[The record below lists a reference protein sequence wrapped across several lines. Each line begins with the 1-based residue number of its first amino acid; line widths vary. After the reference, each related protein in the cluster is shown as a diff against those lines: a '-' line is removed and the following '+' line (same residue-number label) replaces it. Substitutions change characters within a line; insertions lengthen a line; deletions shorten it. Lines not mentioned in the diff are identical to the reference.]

1 MACSQS
7 IRKAQAPKSCELCL
21 TDTNIKWRCQNCQS
35 YMCEKC
41 KNIHQRVQT
50 TIEHKI
56 IDIKTSGGVIDVQPT
71 VICTDNIPCQIH
83 KSKLCFMFCRSC
95 DVLVCSN
102 CISSS
107 HKKHDLESIDQ
118 VCMEK
123 IEKLEEIKDQISQ
136 NLVRCKSENK
146 DLEKDDY
153 MWDSMSVDA
162 IKKIDVRE
170 NKMKEEIGKYAQG
183 LRDNIEKNN
192 RKNKQMMLE
201 KAKEIDKTKITLED
215 QQEKIQTAKKS
226 AKAEIIF
233 AAAKEHGGS
242 VSDLSFTKLR
252 PEIQEFVS
260 GELNIS
266 KSFGILS
273 SVKLSNKSHDT
284 ELKVLKS
291 YTTDLS
297 DVSRLVLLDKTTAWI
312 SSYTDKI
319 IKKVVIDDK
328 IQTIK
333 DIPVQIYDMTLTKS
347 NDILISSINSSD
359 VKLITQSGQVKPF
372 LSVSPLKT
380 TGIHVT
386 HNNDIILGVM
396 EDGDTY
402 KLTDKSCRK
411 IIVFGENKKKK
422 QSYQYNKH
430 KQRLFTFPY
439 RITDVNSDIVVIDLT
454 SNQDGRVVVLGKEGG
469 VKWIY
474 QGHPQINTEDKPF
487 DPCDIVTTS
496 VSNVIVADCINDTLH
511 VISGEGE
518 LLTYKVMLDQGVI
531 GPESLDI
538 DIWGQLWVGC
548 STYKGQ
554 SDAKVHIV
562 KL

>member
-1 MACSQS
+1 MTFSQS
-7 IRKAQAPKSCELCL
+7 IRKEQAPKSCDLCL

-56 IDIKTSGGVIDVQPT
+56 IDIKTCGGVVDVQPT

-83 KSKLCFMFCRSC
+83 KSKLSCMFCQTC
-95 DVLVCSN
+95 GVLVCSN
-102 CISSS
+102 CIFSS
-107 HKKHDLESIDQ
+107 HKMHDLEPIDQ
-118 VCMEK
+118 VCMER
-123 IEKLEEIKDQISQ
+123 IEKLEEIVDKISQ
-136 NLVRCKSENK
+136 NLVRCESENK
-146 DLEKDDY
+146 NLEKDDY

-162 IKKIDVRE
+162 IKNIDARE

-183 LRDNIEKNN
+183 LRDNIEKNK
-192 RKNKQMMLE
+192 RKNKQLMSE
-201 KAKEIDKTKITLED
+201 KAKEIDKSKITLED
-215 QQEKIQTAKKS
+215 QQEKIQTAKIS
-226 AKAEIIF
+226 TKAEIIF

-252 PEIQEFVS
+252 PEIQEFVP

-297 DVSRLVLLDKTTAWI
+297 IVTRLVLLDNTAAWI
-312 SSYTDKI
+312 YSHIDKI
-319 IKKVVIDDK
+319 IKKVIIDDK

-333 DIPVQIYDMTLTKS
+333 EIPVKISDITLTKS
-347 NDILISSINSSD
+347 NGILISICNSSD
-359 VKLITQSGQVKPF
+359 VKLITQSGQIKPF
-372 LSVSPLKT
+372 ISVSPLIT

-386 HNNDIILGVM
+386 NNNDIMLGVM
-396 EDGDTY
+396 EKDTY
-402 KLTDKSCRK
+402 KLTNKSCRK
-411 IIVFGENKKKK
+411 IIVFGENKKEK

-430 KQRLFTFPY
+430 KQRLFTYPY
-439 RITDVNSDIVVIDLT
+439 RITDVNSDIIVIDRT
-454 SNQDGRVVVLGKEGG
+454 SNHDGRVVVLGKEGDL
-469 VKWIY
+469 KWIY
-474 QGHPQINTEDKPF
+474 LGHPQINTEHKPF
-487 DPCDIVTTS
+487 NPHDIVTTS
-496 VSNVIVADCINDTLH
+496 VGNVIVADCYNHTLH
-511 VISGEGE
+511 VTSGEGE
-518 LLTYKVMLDQGVI
+518 LLTYKDMSDQGVI
-531 GPESLDI
+531 LPMSLHI
-538 DIWGQLWVGC
+538 DTWGQLWVGC
-548 STYKGQ
+548 SAYEGEF
-554 SDAKVHIV
+554 DAKVHIV

>member
-1 MACSQS
+1 MAFSQS

-41 KNIHQRVQT
+41 KIIHQREQT
-50 TIEHKI
+50 TIEHRI
-56 IDIKTSGGVIDVQPT
+56 IDIKTCGGVVDIQPT
-71 VICTDNIPCQIH
+71 VNCTDNIPCQIH
-83 KSKLCFMFCRSC
+83 KSEFSCMFCQTC

-107 HKKHDLESIDQ
+107 HKKHDLEPIDQ
-118 VCMEK
+118 VCMAK
-123 IEKLEEIKDQISQ
+123 IEKLEEIEDKISQ
-136 NLVRCKSENK
+136 NLVRCESENK

-162 IKKIDVRE
+162 IKKIDARE

-183 LRDNIEKNN
+183 LRDNIEKHN
-192 RKNKQMMLE
+192 RKNKHLMSE
-201 KAKEIDKTKITLED
+201 RAKEIDKSKITLED

-226 AKAEIIF
+226 TKAEIIF

-242 VSDLSFTKLR
+242 VSDLPFTKLR
-252 PEIQEFVS
+252 PEIQEFVP

-297 DVSRLVLLDKTTAWI
+297 DVHRLLSLDKTTAWI
-312 SSYTDKI
+312 SSYKGNI
-319 IKKVVIDDK
+319 IRKVVIDDK

-333 DIPVQIYDMTLTKS
+333 EIPVEIYDMTLIKS
-347 NDILISSINSSD
+347 NDILIAINSSD
-359 VKLITQSGQVKPF
+359 VKLITQSGQIKQF
-372 LSVSPLKT
+372 LSVSPLIT

-386 HNNDIILGVM
+386 HNNDIILGVI
-396 EDGDTY
+396 EKYTY

-411 IIVFGENKKKK
+411 IIVFGENKKEK

-430 KQRLFTFPY
+430 KQRLFTVPF
-439 RITDVNSDIVVIDLT
+439 RITDKNSDIVVID
-454 SNQDGRVVVLGKEGG
+454 SKSKNDGRVVVLGKEGG
-469 VKWIY
+469 VQWIY

-487 DPCDIVTTS
+487 DPRDIVTTL
-496 VSNVIVADCINDTLH
+496 VGNIIVADYNNHTLH
-511 VISGEGE
+511 VISGEEE
-518 LLTYKVMLDQGVI
+518 LLTYKVMSDQGVI
-531 GPESLDI
+531 LPLSLDI
-538 DIWGQLWVGC
+538 DNLGQLWAGC
-548 STYKGQ
+548 NTYK
-554 SDAKVHIV
+554 SEADDAKVHII